1 MDNTIRLSP
10 HATFWVVIV
19 ALATMGLMVFS
30 DVLMPFAAGFV
41 LAYLFQPLVERLNR
55 IGVHRGAAAFAII
68 AVLSLIFIAIFALLI
83 PPLVDQLR
91 QFAQDLPVYYQRA
104 RAYLWENY
112 PQYLRSL
119 QSTVQQQEGGAAG
132 QAQDVAGMVAGYL
145 KGLAE
150 SSLAFFNTLALLFL
164 TPIVTFFLL
173 RDWDQMFA
181 SIDSLLPKRDAPTI
195 RKLAGEVD
203 DTISGY
209 LRGMFI
215 VLSILSIFYMVTLGL
230 IGLNYGLLI
239 GLFAGIISF
248 VPYLGSTSGLLVAG
262 GVALAQFAPDY
273 SMVALVIGVFIFGQ
287 IIEGNVLTPNIVG
300 NQVRLHPVWLLFA
313 LVAAGYLL
321 GFTGLLISVP
331 LAAVIGVLVRFAI
344 RKYQE
349 SEIYGEENSE
359 AAEEAVEGAK
369 PQRSAAI
376 G

>member
-10 HATFWVVIV
+10 HGTFWLVIV
-19 ALATMGLMVFS
+19 ALGAIGLMVFA

-41 LAYLFQPLVERLNR
+41 LAYLFHPLVDRLNR

-68 AVLSLIFIAIFALLI
+68 AVLSLVFVAIFALLI

-132 QAQDVAGMVAGYL
+132 QAQDLAGLVAGYL

-164 TPIVTFFLL
+164 TPIITFFLL

-215 VLSILSIFYMVTLGL
+215 VLSILSIFYMVSLGL

-239 GLFAGIISF
+239 GLFAGLISF
-248 VPYLGSTSGLLVAG
+248 VPYLGSTTGLLVAG

-273 SMVALVIGVFIFGQ
+273 SMVALVVGVFIFGQ

-331 LAAVIGVLVRFAI
+331 LAAVIGVLVRFAL

-349 SEIYGEENSE
+349 SEIYDEENSE

-369 PQRSAAI
+369 PRQSATI